1 MEKIAEF
8 VDIVGYRSASKEAKK
23 TFWGTILIKL
33 GSGLLSV
40 QSTVVIY
47 YFSFFHL
54 VRNTCSSLSWRV
66 IEQHQSIISF
76 FCMARIEYTH
86 SENA

>member
-33 GSGLLSV
+33 GSGIVSI
-40 QSTVVIY
+40 QATVIIY
-47 YFSFFHL
+47 YFSFFHQ
-54 VRNTCSSLSWRV
+54 VRNICSIKLNLDITIELLQFTVSLV
-66 IEQHQSIISF
+66 LLHGQD
-76 FCMARIEYTH
+76 
-86 SENA
+86 